1 MWAWLKRFKSVA
13 VAAGITA
20 ALFLATYLRG
30 RSAGR
35 AGEREG
41 RAAQINELADRARKE
56 VRDVQDQTARM
67 DDGAIADE
75 LRRDWVRGAGQG
87 RR

>member
-1 MWAWLKRFKSVA
+1 MWAWLERFKSVA
-13 VAAGITA
+13 VAAA
-20 ALFLATYLRG
+20 AAAAVLFATYLRG

-35 AGEREG
+35 AVEREG
-41 RAAQINELADRARKE
+41 NAAQINEQAEQARKE

>member
-1 MWAWLKRFKSVA
+1 MWARLKHFKSV
-13 VAAGITA
+13 VAAA
-20 ALFLATYLRG
+20 AFAVALFLISYLRG
-30 RSAGR
+30 RSSGR
-35 AGEREG
+35 AVERQEY
-41 RAAQINELADRARKE
+41 AARINEQADQARKE